1 MTLCLHSA
9 RVRCQSKG
17 KQSIPHTVY
26 KNLPHSQNLQ
36 FWPTVCKRALSLC
49 EEKEKSGIEALLQTQ
64 SVSKASFIIWSKENE
79 EGIQITCRCTNKV
92 RINQRIVYIRTNHT
106 KSQRKTF
113 WHTDKEPLLQGL
125 YYTDQTLIFKRS
137 GVPRVTEVWEILSCR
152 KLQFILKT
160 EKTIE
165 FGKSISKK
173 MAKWNT
179 ETVKRKKITHIQNC
193 HKALANMYIPLLQ
206 SLRYWE
212 KRYPLFTLPHSFWSQ
227 LHRNPISYS
236 NLTATFAFL
245 DQGSGKRLFL
255 LLEFITNCIF
265 VRMFFFMNILDTSF
279 KWFDLIIC

>member
-9 RVRCQSKG
+9 RVSCQPKG

-49 EEKEKSGIEALLQTQ
+49 EEKEKSGIEALLQMQ

-113 WHTDKEPLLQGL
+113 WHTDKEPPLQGL

-160 EKTIE
+160 EKTTE

-179 ETVKRKKITHIQNC
+179 ETVKRKKSHI
-193 HKALANMYIPLLQ
+193 HRIAI
-206 SLRYWE
+206 RH
-212 KRYPLFTLPHSFWSQ
+212 LPVCTSFYYRAWD
-227 LHRNPISYS
+227 I
-236 NLTATFAFL
+236 
-245 DQGSGKRLFL
+245 GKRG
-255 LLEFITNCIF
+255 
-265 VRMFFFMNILDTSF
+265 ILCSPYLIL
-279 KWFDLIIC
+279 FDLSYTGIPFLTQT